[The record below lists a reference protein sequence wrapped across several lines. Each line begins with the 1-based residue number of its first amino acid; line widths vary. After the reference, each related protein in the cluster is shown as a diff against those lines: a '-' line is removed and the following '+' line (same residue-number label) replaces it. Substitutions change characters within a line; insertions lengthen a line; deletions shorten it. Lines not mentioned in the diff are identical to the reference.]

1 MRIRIPIAAAVT
13 VLLAGVLAAPATAAK
28 HDQRPGRGRIA
39 FGAET
44 ESGTQIWTIWPNGT
58 HLREVTHV
66 DGDASQPDWSPDG
79 RLLTFEWDT
88 DEVGQVAVMNAD
100 GSGLRTLPQTGCE
113 FEGQPVFSA
122 DQQRIVYERYDCDVD
137 DSLFSQRVGGG
148 DEKRVTD
155 AFPDGHTDPNV
166 SPDGQHISYVRFDA
180 GVEFQQA
187 LTVADVDG
195 SNARD
200 LLPPSADI
208 GVKQAWSP
216 DSEHVVFTRDA
227 NPDPVTGIL
236 SANIGIASLDGDI
249 TMLTHFSG
257 GTWSAF
263 VGSYSPDGRW
273 IVFRLQNN
281 DTGDS
286 WLQVM
291 RADGSHAHTIFHR
304 DGVRARGSDWG

>member
-1 MRIRIPIAAAVT
+1 MRAHTPIAAAAAI
-13 VLLAGVLAAPATAAK
+13 LLAGALAAPSAAA

-44 ESGTQIWTIWPNGT
+44 ETGTQIWTVWPNGT
-58 HLREVTHV
+58 HLRRVTHV

-88 DEVGQVAVMNAD
+88 ADVGQVAVMNAD
-100 GSGLRTLPQTGCE
+100 GSGVRTLPQTGCE
-113 FEGQPVFSA
+113 FDGQPVFSA
-122 DQQRIVYERYDCDVD
+122 DQQRIIYERYDCNVD
-137 DSLFSQRVGGG
+137 DSLFTQPVQGGV
-148 DEKRVTD
+148 EARLTD

-166 SPDGQHISYVRFDA
+166 SPDGRYLSYIRFDN

-187 LTVADVDG
+187 LTVADADG

-200 LLPPSADI
+200 LLPLSADI
-208 GVKQAWSP
+208 AIKHAWSP
-216 DSEHVVFTRDA
+216 DNEHLVFTRDA

-249 TMLTHFSG
+249 TMLTHFHG

-263 VGSYSPDGRW
+263 AGSFSPDGRR

-281 DTGDS
+281 DTGES

-291 RADGSHAHTIFHR
+291 HTDGSHQHTIFHEE
-304 DGVRARGSDWG
+304 GVRARGSDWG

>member
-1 MRIRIPIAAAVT
+1 MRTRTPITAAVA
-13 VLLAGVLAAPATAAK
+13 LLVVGVLAAPSAEARNEP
-28 HDQRPGRGRIA
+28 RPGRGRIA

-44 ESGTQIWTIWPNGT
+44 QNGSQIWTVWPNGT
-58 HLREVTHV
+58 HLRHVTDV

-88 DEVGQVAVMNAD
+88 PDVGQVAVMNAD
-100 GSGLRTLPQTGCE
+100 GSGIRTLPQSGCE

-122 DQQRIVYERYDCDVD
+122 DQQRIIYERYDCDVD
-137 DSLFSQRVGGG
+137 DSLFTQRVEGG
-148 DEKRVTD
+148 DEQRLTE
-155 AFPDGHTDPNV
+155 AYPDGQTDPNV
-166 SPDGQHISYVRFDA
+166 SPDGHHISYVRYDN

-187 LTVADVDG
+187 LTVADADG

-208 GVKQAWSP
+208 GIKQAWSP
-216 DSEHVVFTRDA
+216 DNRHIVFTRDA

-249 TMLTHFSG
+249 TMLTHFTG

-281 DTGDS
+281 DTGES

-291 RADGSHAHTIFHR
+291 RTDGSHAHTIFHQ